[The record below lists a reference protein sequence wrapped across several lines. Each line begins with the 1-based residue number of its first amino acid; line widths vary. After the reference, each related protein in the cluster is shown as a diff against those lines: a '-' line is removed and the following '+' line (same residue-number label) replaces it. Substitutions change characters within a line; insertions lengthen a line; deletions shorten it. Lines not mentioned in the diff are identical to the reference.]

1 MEARSAVL
9 EAPAA
14 VSTAVT
20 KESPAV
26 FVVRASISLLASST
40 PTPKHAGSHQPSQL
54 ACKTSAS

>member
-1 MEARSAVL
+1 
-9 EAPAA
+9 

-26 FVVRASISLLASST
+26 FVVRASICLLASST

>member
-1 MEARSAVL
+1 MEARRSAVL

-26 FVVRASISLLASST
+26 FVVRASICLLASST
-40 PTPKHAGSHQPSQL
+40 PTPKHAGQQL